1 MNDTPAKKLQTL
13 IRKWKP
19 VLAAKHWS
27 NEAEDSGFGD
37 ACFSLGFEMDAA
49 RSLQGKYPGKDVFR
63 ASFLLIVSEC
73 FIGDQNPGKRQKRAA
88 MSVRTN
94 FFLNS
99 QDPNFSNFSRSGYSA
114 SRKILSEICQNS
126 HRFKTEKLTAREK
139 AHPHVRRESVFRGK
153 ALDFFLLWF
162 IVILAVI
169 AAAGRGYRFGGLSGT
184 ASSA

>member
-1 MNDTPAKKLQTL
+1 MFFPGIATCFSCFP
-13 IRKWKP
+13 
-19 VLAAKHWS
+19 
-27 NEAEDSGFGD
+27 AEDFKKNADFSGKFPEFVELREVFEPLRQQKQVVGD
-37 ACFSLGFEMDAA
+37 EIPPIFH
-49 RSLQGKYPGKDVFR
+49 
-63 ASFLLIVSEC
+63 LIVSEC

-94 FFLNS
+94 FSLNS
-99 QDPNFSNFSRSGYSA
+99 LNPNFSNFSRSGYSA